1 MINTRLMS
9 NPANWAFVLVASI
22 LAYSFAGL
30 ASYPLQQRINM
41 VKEV

>member
-9 NPANWAFVLVASI
+9 NPANWAFVLIASV

-30 ASYPLQQRINM
+30 ASYPLQQKIDS
-41 VKEV
+41 VKG